1 MKVVAEGIETKE
13 QLAKLR
19 ALKCE
24 YGQGYYFSKPVDN
37 KVIEDLLAPSQWER

>member
-1 MKVVAEGIETKE
+1 MGIKVVAEGIETKQ

-24 YGQGYYFSKPVDN
+24 YGQGYFFSKPLDN
-37 KVIEDLLAPSQWER
+37 KVIKDLLATS